1 MGSGKL
7 SPTKVS
13 KILRGGGVKDILKK
27 PVYPGADSEEP
38 EYSQAEVIADVINVM
53 RLDNQALGDAA
64 DIEIYVSRI
73 TEERVA
79 EMLSKSV
86 NGDPTELVEVFNTL
100 EEQRD
105 RILREL
111 MDEDDYEE
119 FIEFKRR
126 SITTCNPP
134 EEDVEDRGDS

>member
-1 MGSGKL
+1 MMGAL

-13 KILRGGGVKDILKK
+13 RILRGGGVKEILKK
-27 PVYPGADSEEP
+27 PVFPGSDGDEP

-64 DIEIYVSRI
+64 DIDIYVSRI

-86 NGDPTELVEVFNTL
+86 NGDPTELVEVFNNL
-100 EEQRD
+100 EGQRD

-126 SITTCNPP
+126 SITTCSPP
-134 EEDVEDRGDS
+134 EDDGEGCS